1 MGKMLLLF
9 NLKLNNLN
17 IWCCLFREIST
28 QHGKNVAYSSG
39 IVRELGRML
48 LVLQKGYARWEKRCM
63 FCRKGTQD
71 GKDIACFTG
80 RVRKIGRCCMF
91 HSRSTRDGKGV
102 ACFTGRV
109 RKMEKVL
116 HVSQ

>member
-1 MGKMLLLF
+1 MLLLF

-48 LVLQKGYARWEKRCM
+48 LVLQKGYARWERCCM
-63 FCRKGTQD
+63 FCRKGTQ
-71 GKDIACFTG
+71 
-80 RVRKIGRCCMF
+80 VR
-91 HSRSTRDGKGV
+91 KGV
-102 ACFTGRV
+102 ACFTGKV
-109 RKMEKVL
+109 RNVGKVL
-116 HVSQ
+116 HFILNKYKKRRWKTHFLYLRPIKICCFTTTTI